1 MASRAL
7 LQRYAELNRFLVVLY
22 GPPQCSFENYRIY
35 NLYSFSST
43 YENVKPKRNRRIR
56 KTKEKELEIEIER
69 SDRIERKIKER
80 ARKKLKIE
88 RIEREVVCFAELW
101 DTPPSLRKKKHFL
114 CILIFINF

>member
-22 GPPQCSFENYRIY
+22 GPPQRSFENYRIY

-43 YENVKPKRNRRIR
+43 YENVKPKRNRKIR

-80 ARKKLKIE
+80 VRKKLKI
-88 RIEREVVCFAELW
+88 
-101 DTPPSLRKKKHFL
+101 
-114 CILIFINF
+114 